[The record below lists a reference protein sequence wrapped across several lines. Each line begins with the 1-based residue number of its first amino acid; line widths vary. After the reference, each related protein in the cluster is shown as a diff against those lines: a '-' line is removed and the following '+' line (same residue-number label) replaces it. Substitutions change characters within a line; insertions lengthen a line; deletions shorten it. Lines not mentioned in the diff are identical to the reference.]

1 MNSEQIEKIRLDG
14 RLLITDMEFHE
25 LCDLAQRGLASGEPV
40 AKPMA
45 YACIVD
51 GAFHGAYRHELTAI
65 LADMEDAERYRWL
78 RMENANEGIGWLEM
92 HSIPSCFD
100 AAIDEA
106 RRAGR

>member
-65 LADMEDAERYRWL
+65 LADMEDAERYQTAVALASKGMLPEAWK
-78 RMENANEGIGWLEM
+78 EGYTPNE
-92 HSIPSCFD
+92 CTK
-100 AAIDEA
+100 AIDQA
-106 RRAGR
+106 RRRG